1 MGVHRSPS
9 ASSPPAPA
17 CPLVPG
23 AEEEAA
29 GDDFE
34 EDAADREARRKAA
47 AEAAR
52 LAELRKRSNVMQRG
66 LPRPASLELL
76 PAARPDE
83 QVGCCVGVCVCVVVG
98 ISVWCGVLVWGSVGR
113 KGVRGAGQHS
123 IEAAWV
129 VLKGDPRAST
139 PGFPATGGMFC
150 PHCFHSPATGA
161 AVCTGAG

>member
-1 MGVHRSPS
+1 MQAHS
-9 ASSPPAPA
+9 PA
-17 CPLVPG
+17 CPRWCPLPTP

-76 PAARPDE
+76 PQARPDE
-83 QVGCCVGVCVCVVVG
+83 QVGGQSGCHVW
-98 ISVWCGVLVWGSVGR
+98 SVL
-113 KGVRGAGQHS
+113 
-123 IEAAWV
+123 
-129 VLKGDPRAST
+129 L
-139 PGFPATGGMFC
+139 
-150 PHCFHSPATGA
+150 
-161 AVCTGAG
+161 